1 MVVTL
6 ASVINWLK
14 FLYLCSYVKL
24 FITFI
29 KYFPQALMNYR
40 RKSTLGWSIGNI
52 LLDFTGGSLSLLQT
66 FLLAY
71 NHSKTDNTVIV
82 ITDLKETFF
91 LRRLGFDH
99 GRPDEVRPG
108 HLFHRVR
115 HRVYGAALRPLPKL
129 LSPRG
134 ARQRRRG
141 Q

>member
-71 NHSKTDNTVIV
+71 NHSKTVISC
-82 ITDLKETFF
+82 
-91 LRRLGFDH
+91 
-99 GRPDEVRPG
+99 
-108 HLFHRVR
+108 
-115 HRVYGAALRPLPKL
+115 Y
-129 LSPRG
+129 
-134 ARQRRRG
+134 
-141 Q
+141 